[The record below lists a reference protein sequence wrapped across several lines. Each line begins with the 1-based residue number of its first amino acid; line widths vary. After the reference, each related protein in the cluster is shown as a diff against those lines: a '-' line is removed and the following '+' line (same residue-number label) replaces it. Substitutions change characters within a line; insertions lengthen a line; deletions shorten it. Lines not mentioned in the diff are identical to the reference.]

1 VHRAPWPV
9 AAELPADGNP
19 AVVTAAAEVL
29 AAVRKAKSDAKQSM
43 RADVETATVAAAA
56 DRGALVEAAR
66 ADLVSAGR
74 IAELLIT
81 AGDGPLT
88 VAVVLAPVAL
98 G

>member
-1 VHRAPWPV
+1 
-9 AAELPADGNP
+9 
-19 AVVTAAAEVL
+19 VVTAAAEVL

-43 RADVETATVAAAA
+43 RADVETATVTAPA

-66 ADLVSAGR
+66 ADLAAAGR

-81 AGDGPLT
+81 AGDGPLA
-88 VAVVLAPVAL
+88 VAVVLAPVAA